1 MHTRGLHTLRRCLE
15 SALRARK
22 SRGLHTPTRPWR
34 VGARPAELRTPA
46 TPPTRTRHTSRARLR
61 PSDCKGE
68 RARSALCRLI
78 LPPWIDGRGRR
89 QRVPVRAAA
98 RVRGDSAGVR
108 SPARAQARRARQA
121 LRLSRAPPLELLRR
135 ARKHRCVLR
144 RLPARPSRAR
154 SPLRC
159 RSALC
164 SLSQSSRPRSREAT
178 RAGPRAATRA
188 AAGRRALAAAARP
201 CGHRNMVATG
211 TPSNTPRAF
220 ANTTLSRASS
230 RAQLAWPAQCLG
242 ARAGARTLARI
253 QLVRHA
259 FSARST
265 GPRIVGCAGHTP
277 DSSSRPQ
284 PTRCAASPAL
294 FGSTCLD

>member
-1 MHTRGLHTLRRCLE
+1 LSARKHSALSTAPPPDHPPYRVRARGPHTRPHGRALGRQARARTKRKISSGAAHCAERHNPLMHTRGLHTLRRCLE

-159 RSALC
+159 RSALR
-164 SLSQSSRPRSREAT
+164 SLS
-178 RAGPRAATRA
+178 
-188 AAGRRALAAAARP
+188 
-201 CGHRNMVATG
+201 
-211 TPSNTPRAF
+211 
-220 ANTTLSRASS
+220 
-230 RAQLAWPAQCLG
+230 
-242 ARAGARTLARI
+242 
-253 QLVRHA
+253 
-259 FSARST
+259 
-265 GPRIVGCAGHTP
+265 
-277 DSSSRPQ
+277 
-284 PTRCAASPAL
+284 
-294 FGSTCLD
+294 